1 MYGTFFPWAERN
13 FRDLAKNKMYSICKD
28 VTLHMAS
35 DKVASGGTVK
45 RIGLSSRLVH
55 TFTESGDFIV
65 HRPTL
70 IRYLI
75 VGGRGGGPAPDAQSK
90 IDQEGGIGEVVEGT
104 STYRLQPGTYKVTV
118 GPRSTTFTEK
128 GIAGTG
134 RVSPASYSY
143 GWSGSAYGPAYLV
156 YEWANRPVVW
166 NGRTQRV
173 FKQGNPSSIA
183 GVASAK
189 GGVPHPGISNQPGQR
204 CKGPTYG
211 WNWGYATPGGGTC
224 SPYYNSRNR
233 DKCVTPIGT
242 TVCNMDVNDRTWKDS
257 IENGQEGKGAAQ
269 AKANEAAQKESDITG
284 AKEKYGLKPMVV
296 ISYDESQAGP
306 VPVTTPPPTTA
317 PPVDLDKIAKEY
329 EQKMAELRAAAEAEK
344 QALQAQNA
352 AAAGQAR
359 QIQQQLLGELAGLK
373 AQYDQLKASAA
384 SASKELES
392 TKQEM
397 VQIKTEYDQKMLDLA
412 AAQKK
417 ELEAI
422 ASQNAAA
429 IEAARLEKEKLVAE
443 LKELKVKFDTA
454 VALSK
459 QCPIIP
465 ENTVLV
471 DGKTGQ
477 MYRYEAGMLRAISLE
492 TYRALGSPKY
502 TTYKAGSLDNCPR
515 GPDIQVPTVTP
526 KPTEAP
532 LEDPAFPS
540 TVYVLIHAESWAMK
554 SELRVLA
561 SRFGGAV
568 IEPFEFKELAQV
580 FAINSQGYVRSL
592 EGQGAY
598 LTNQDDC
605 LAPIMSKDVPKT
617 GWRLQKTGDSQY
629 GYKLVSSCGVSLKAG
644 VTDRSPVLEKSVFGG
659 DASDEWYVLP
669 IGKMEA

>member
-1 MYGTFFPWAERN
+1 
-13 FRDLAKNKMYSICKD
+13 
-28 VTLHMAS
+28 
-35 DKVASGGTVK
+35 
-45 RIGLSSRLVH
+45 
-55 TFTESGDFIV
+55 
-65 HRPTL
+65 
-70 IRYLI
+70 
-75 VGGRGGGPAPDAQSK
+75 
-90 IDQEGGIGEVVEGT
+90 
-104 STYRLQPGTYKVTV
+104 
-118 GPRSTTFTEK
+118 
-128 GIAGTG
+128 
-134 RVSPASYSY
+134 
-143 GWSGSAYGPAYLV
+143 
-156 YEWANRPVVW
+156 
-166 NGRTQRV
+166 
-173 FKQGNPSSIA
+173 
-183 GVASAK
+183 
-189 GGVPHPGISNQPGQR
+189 
-204 CKGPTYG
+204 
-211 WNWGYATPGGGTC
+211 
-224 SPYYNSRNR
+224 
-233 DKCVTPIGT
+233 
-242 TVCNMDVNDRTWKDS
+242 
-257 IENGQEGKGAAQ
+257 
-269 AKANEAAQKESDITG
+269 
-284 AKEKYGLKPMVV
+284 
-296 ISYDESQAGP
+296 
-306 VPVTTPPPTTA
+306 
-317 PPVDLDKIAKEY
+317 
-329 EQKMAELRAAAEAEK
+329 
-344 QALQAQNA
+344 
-352 AAAGQAR
+352 
-359 QIQQQLLGELAGLK
+359 
-373 AQYDQLKASAA
+373 
-384 SASKELES
+384 
-392 TKQEM
+392 